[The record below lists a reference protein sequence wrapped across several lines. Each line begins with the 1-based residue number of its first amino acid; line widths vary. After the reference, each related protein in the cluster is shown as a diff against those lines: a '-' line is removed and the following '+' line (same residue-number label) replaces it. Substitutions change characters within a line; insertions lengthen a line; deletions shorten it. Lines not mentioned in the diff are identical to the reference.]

1 MGLLSKL
8 FGKKE
13 KEQAEAPVPA
23 SSQSSPMS
31 SADAVSSFIQNVN
44 SRVSLPAQDE
54 DIESAIA
61 KNPYSSLYRLPSPQT
76 NLELST
82 LDYLP
87 FYIKSKG
94 RFVAL
99 DLETTGL
106 SCDSDRIVEICA
118 VRVEYGRITDTY
130 HQYVNPEIRISS
142 SASSVNHITND
153 MVCNQPKIYEVLPD
167 LLHFIGSDIIVAHN
181 AAFDI
186 RFLARSCMRYRFII
200 PLDWFDSMDLQ
211 IVWPD
216 LPNHKLQTFLDAA
229 GIENKNAHSALG
241 DAEALA
247 RLMIVSMQ
255 QPFIAPIPE
264 DIILPFSTG
273 HFSGSV
279 EKIDSSLSGKRF
291 VLTGE
296 IIGHERYDVEELIAR
311 HGGKATL
318 KISDAT
324 DYLVRGVYQG
334 LPSVYIS
341 SKEVYARKLISEGG
355 KIRIIS
361 PEELFAMM
369 NEVL

>member
-13 KEQAEAPVPA
+13 KEQAQSPVQSA
-23 SSQSSPMS
+23 SSISTSNISDAAACFLQSIESPDSSP
-31 SADAVSSFIQNVN
+31 A
-44 SRVSLPAQDE
+44 
-54 DIESAIA
+54 
-61 KNPYSSLYRLPSPQT
+61 PQT
-76 NLELST
+76 SLEITT

-87 FYIKSKG
+87 FYIRSGG

-106 SCDSDRIVEICA
+106 SYNTDRIVEICA
-118 VRVEYGRITDTY
+118 VRVDDGRITETY
-130 HQYVNPEIRISS
+130 HQYVNPEMHISS
-142 SASSVNHITND
+142 SASSVNHITDD
-153 MVCNQPKIYEVLPD
+153 MVFDKPKIQSVLPD
-167 LLHFIGSDIIVAHN
+167 LLQFIGSDIIVAHN

-186 RFLARSCMRYRFII
+186 RFLARSCMRHRFTV
-200 PLDWFDSMDLQ
+200 PPDWFDSMDLR

-216 LPNHKLQTFLDAA
+216 LPDNKLKTFLDAA
-229 GIENKNAHSALG
+229 GIVNNNPHSALG

-247 RLMIVSMQ
+247 QLMIVSMQ
-255 QPFIAPIPE
+255 KPIHAPVPE
-264 DIILPFSTG
+264 DIDLGFTTG
-273 HFSGSV
+273 HFTGSPD
-279 EKIDSSLSGKRF
+279 KINNILAGKRF
-291 VLTGE
+291 VITGE
-296 IIGHERYDVEELIAR
+296 IIGHERYDVEELIVK

-324 DYLVRGVYQG
+324 DYLVLGVFQK
-334 LPSVYIS
+334 LPPVYVS
-341 SKEVYARKLISEGG
+341 AKEAYARKLISGGG